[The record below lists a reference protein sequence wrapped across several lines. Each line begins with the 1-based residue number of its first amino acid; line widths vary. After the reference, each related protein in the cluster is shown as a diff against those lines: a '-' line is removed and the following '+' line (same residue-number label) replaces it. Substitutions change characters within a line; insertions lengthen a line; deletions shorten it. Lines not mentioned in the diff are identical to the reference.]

1 MLNNFFEVFQ
11 IIKYP
16 LIGLFLCFLLLSIS
30 WKNIF
35 PIFGFKKYNNLQRV
49 HFGEIPRLGGLIIYI
64 SLWIIW
70 FTGLFDHQFFL
81 FILLSSIPLMIV
93 TVKEDLFHNT
103 GAKLRLYSM
112 ILSCLLFFYFY
123 PITFPMLDTPAFSSI
138 INSSP
143 FNYLFFIF
151 SILVV
156 TNGMNLIDGMNGLFS
171 LTALSQLLFLFFIGS
186 SVNDWLIVQTSLFF
200 AIPLFVFL
208 LFNFPSGRI
217 FIGDFGAYFYGF
229 VISLLAIYTFGEYP
243 ELLTWLAVLV
253 LSYPSIELLFSFIR
267 KKLNSK
273 SPLEADD
280 KHLHTLI
287 YKKFFFKLG
296 RHKLANN
303 ITTLSLFIFWMG
315 PLIFYTFTTV
325 SLLTIF
331 CSILLLTFIYVLL
344 YILIS
349 KPDRK

>member
-1 MLNNFFEVFQ
+1 
-11 IIKYP
+11 
-16 LIGLFLCFLLLSIS
+16 
-30 WKNIF
+30 
-35 PIFGFKKYNNLQRV
+35 
-49 HFGEIPRLGGLIIYI
+49 
-64 SLWIIW
+64 
-70 FTGLFDHQFFL
+70 
-81 FILLSSIPLMIV
+81 
-93 TVKEDLFHNT
+93 
-103 GAKLRLYSM
+103 
-112 ILSCLLFFYFY
+112 
-123 PITFPMLDTPAFSSI
+123 
-138 INSSP
+138 
-143 FNYLFFIF
+143 
-151 SILVV
+151 
-156 TNGMNLIDGMNGLFS
+156 
-171 LTALSQLLFLFFIGS
+171 
-186 SVNDWLIVQTSLFF
+186 
-200 AIPLFVFL
+200 LFVFL
-208 LFNFPSGRI
+208 LFNYPSGRI